1 MMEQQLSAVLVVP
14 TAVVE
19 QVVDKAEA
27 DPIVVDSSVVVV
39 VVVVVEDL
47 AAPMVVDPAVDK
59 EAVVQAVLPAA
70 GTAASCAVELD
81 QTAHPQP
88 AVVPAYPAHL

>member
-1 MMEQQLSAVLVVP
+1 MMEQQLSAVSVVP

-39 VVVVVEDL
+39 AVVLVADL

-59 EAVVQAVLPAA
+59 GAVVLVADLAA

-88 AVVPAYPAHL
+88 AVVPAYPVHL